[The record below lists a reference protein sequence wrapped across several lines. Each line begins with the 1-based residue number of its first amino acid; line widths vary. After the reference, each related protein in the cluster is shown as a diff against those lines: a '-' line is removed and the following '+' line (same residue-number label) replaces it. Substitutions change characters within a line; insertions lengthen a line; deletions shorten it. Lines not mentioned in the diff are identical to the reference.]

1 MKSLL
6 GMTYAE
12 LQELVLE
19 HNLPKFT
26 AKQLVDWI
34 YRKRV
39 TTFDEMTNLSKG
51 TRQLLSEN
59 YEVGYRDFVNVQE
72 SRDGTKKYLFPA
84 GRGFVEAAYIPER
97 ERATLCVS
105 CQVGC
110 KMNCLFCQ
118 TGKQGFEGNL
128 SAGDILNQILHLPEF
143 ENLTNFVFMGMGE
156 PMDNYDAIMKAL
168 DVMTSEWGLAMSPTR
183 FTVSTSGLIP
193 NMKRF
198 INESRCNLAVS
209 LHSPFHDER
218 AKIMPIEKTY
228 PIREVIHAIRQHDW
242 SGQRR
247 VSFEYIVFKGLND
260 TSEHIKELARQLGS
274 LRCRVNL
281 IRFHSIPDV
290 PLASPSLDD
299 MVSFRDRLNAKGIIA
314 TIRASR
320 GQDIDAACGLL
331 STKEKNSW

>member
-1 MKSLL
+1 
-6 GMTYAE
+6 
-12 LQELVLE
+12 
-19 HNLPKFT
+19 
-26 AKQLVDWI
+26 
-34 YRKRV
+34 
-39 TTFDEMTNLSKG
+39 
-51 TRQLLSEN
+51 
-59 YEVGYRDFVNVQE
+59 
-72 SRDGTKKYLFPA
+72 
-84 GRGFVEAAYIPER
+84 
-97 ERATLCVS
+97 
-105 CQVGC
+105 
-110 KMNCLFCQ
+110 MNCLFCQ

-331 STKEKNSW
+331 STKEKNS

>member
-314 TIRASR
+314 TIRSSR

-331 STKEKNSW
+331 STKEKNI

>member
-84 GRGFVEAAYIPER
+84 GRGFVEVAYIPER

>member
-1 MKSLL
+1 
-6 GMTYAE
+6 MTYAE

-143 ENLTNFVFMGMGE
+143 ENLTNFVFMGRGE

-331 STKEKNSW
+331 STKEKNS

>member
-72 SRDGTKKYLFPA
+72 SRYGTKKYLFPA

-331 STKEKNSW
+331 STKEKK

>member
-39 TTFDEMTNLSKG
+39 TTFDEMTNLSKS

-331 STKEKNSW
+331 STKEKNI

>member
-314 TIRASR
+314 TIRTSR

-331 STKEKNSW
+331 STKEKNS

>member
-59 YEVGYRDFVNVQE
+59 YEVGYHDFVNVQE

-331 STKEKNSW
+331 STKEKNI

>member
-84 GRGFVEAAYIPER
+84 GRSFVEAAYIPER

-143 ENLTNFVFMGMGE
+143 ENLTNFVFMGIGE

-331 STKEKNSW
+331 STKEKNS